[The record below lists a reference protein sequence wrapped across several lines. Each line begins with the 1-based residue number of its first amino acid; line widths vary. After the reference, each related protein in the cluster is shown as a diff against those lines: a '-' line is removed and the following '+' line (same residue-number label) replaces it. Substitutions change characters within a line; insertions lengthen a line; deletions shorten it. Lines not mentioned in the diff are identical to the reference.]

1 MIGYKYPNKDRRIK
15 VYRLIRTEKDDGTIV
30 TEKHYVHPKGT
41 ELKTYMVGIVA
52 QSQNSPT
59 KIPVNQTSFV
69 VNWKDTISTECY
81 IENCGITYQI
91 TGIDPLDYRKTEMRI
106 VGQSTTAPSF
116 DSVTYAEA

>member
-41 ELKTYMVGIVA
+41 ELKAYMVGVVA

-59 KIPVNQTSFV
+59 KIPVNHSSSTGRTPSAPNATS
-69 VNWKDTISTECY
+69 
-81 IENCGITYQI
+81 
-91 TGIDPLDYRKTEMRI
+91 R
-106 VGQSTTAPSF
+106 TAESH
-116 DSVTYAEA
+116 TR